1 MYDVSHFQ
9 TCQQHFTKARA
20 CVYFILQVNVFSDL
34 GRDFKDDVAMS
45 LHTKPPESLMSSSGG
60 KEWKTLAVS

>member
-1 MYDVSHFQ
+1 MSHFQ
-9 TCQQHFTKARA
+9 TRQQRFTKVRA

-34 GRDFKDDVAMS
+34 GHDLKDDVAMS